1 MNALRKKMKIKNQ
14 KSKIKNRT
22 IPFQTI
28 IETVSDYFQIDE
40 DIIASSS
47 RRQEIVRARQLAI
60 YFTKRLTNLT
70 LKRIGAH
77 LGGRNHSTIAYS
89 LRMVSE
95 RIEIDR
101 HFNGIVCEL
110 EEKVGGW

>member
-1 MNALRKKMKIKNQ
+1 MDCKFLV
-14 KSKIKNRT
+14 
-22 IPFQTI
+22 
-28 IETVSDYFQIDE
+28 TVVDGTLTDKDS
-40 DIIASSS
+40 IASPS
-47 RRQEIVRARQLAI
+47 RRKEIVQARQLAI

-77 LGGRNHSTIAYS
+77 LGGRNHSTVAYS

-95 RIEIDR
+95 RIETDR
-101 HFNGIVCEL
+101 HFKGIVSDL